1 MTEFL
6 LEFCTRNEFIR
17 KKFIRLTGILDR
29 RIEFTSKLWLYF
41 FSANIHQGDELFSFS
56 SRGKQCA
63 FMSLSALLTVQ
74 NIPLA
79 TWCKIAIDDVLLQG
93 DQMYL
98 NTFDSGFMV
107 LDPCVEYLSVFVD
120 RNMFSY

>member
-1 MTEFL
+1 MSFL
-6 LEFCTRNEFIR
+6 ALVVEGNNV
-17 KKFIRLTGILDR
+17 L
-29 RIEFTSKLWLYF
+29 
-41 FSANIHQGDELFSFS
+41 
-56 SRGKQCA
+56 

-79 TWCKIAIDDVLLQG
+79 TWCKIAIDNVLLQR